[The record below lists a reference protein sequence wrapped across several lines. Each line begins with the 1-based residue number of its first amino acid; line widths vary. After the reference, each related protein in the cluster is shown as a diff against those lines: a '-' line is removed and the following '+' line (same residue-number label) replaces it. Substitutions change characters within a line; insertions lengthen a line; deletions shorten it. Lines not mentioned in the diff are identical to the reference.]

1 MDHLAVVAQ
10 GVQMTLLVTVCSFA
24 LGAIGGVPLVLA
36 RRSRFAALRFAARAV
51 IEVVRGIPPL
61 VWLFILYFGI
71 GSGAIKLDPFTAA
84 IIGFGV
90 VTSAYMAEIYRGGL
104 TAISDGQW
112 EASDALG
119 MTRAATLATVIGP
132 QVLRVSIPAAA
143 NYAIGLLKDSSIA
156 SVIGVQDIVFF
167 AGQDASQTA
176 NGIVPFLW
184 AAALYIAMTIPC
196 AWLTRRLDTTLRK
209 RVAR

>member
-1 MDHLAVVAQ
+1 MEHLAVVVQ
-10 GVQMTLLVTVCSFA
+10 GVQMTILVTLSSFA
-24 LGAIGGVPLVLA
+24 IGAVGGVPIALA
-36 RRSRFAALRFAARAV
+36 RRSRFGLLRFVARV
-51 IEVVRGIPPL
+51 VVEIVRGIPPL

-71 GSGAIKLDPFTAA
+71 GSGAIKLDSFTAA

-90 VTSAYMAEIYRGGL
+90 VTSVYMAEIYRGGL
-104 TAISDGQW
+104 SAISDGQW

-119 MTRAATLATVIGP
+119 MSRSATIASVIGP
-132 QVLRVSIPAAA
+132 QVLRVSLPAAA
-143 NYAIGLLKDSSIA
+143 TYAIGLLKDSSIA

-167 AGQDASQTA
+167 ANQDASQTA

-184 AAALYIAMTIPC
+184 AAGLYIAMTIPC

>member
-1 MDHLAVVAQ
+1 MDHLAVVVQ

-24 LGAIGGVPLVLA
+24 LGAVGGVPLVLA
-36 RRSRFAALRFAARAV
+36 RRSRFASLRFAARAV
-51 IEVVRGIPPL
+51 IEIVRGIPPL

-71 GSGAIKLDPFTAA
+71 GSGAIKLDPFMAA

-90 VTSAYMAEIYRGGL
+90 VTSAYLAEIYRGGL

-119 MTRAATLATVIGP
+119 MSRTATLATVIGP

-143 NYAIGLLKDSSIA
+143 TYAIGLLKDSSIA

-184 AAALYIAMTIPC
+184 AAGLYIAMTIPC